1 MIGAVYVEKA
11 VAEHARSRRLLG
23 KLSKVP
29 RIEIERYG
37 EVFNRRDQNFRLQ
50 KKRPALILAEK
61 PDGHLQRVPDGY
73 GIGGETNYYFSHL
86 LNCPYDCRYCFLQG
100 MYASAHFVLFV
111 DYEAFFEAARST
123 ASAHAGPSYFFSG
136 YDADSLA
143 LEGLTG
149 FASEAIPAFERIP
162 EAVLEL
168 RTKSASPGPLLELE
182 AHGRCVVAYSFTP
195 RQIGAEVEPGVPS
208 FDRRLRAMQK
218 VAGRGWPIGL
228 RFDPLIWH
236 PQAEQLYGELF
247 EQVFEALPAEQIH
260 SVSLGPFRL
269 PAAFFRRLEKL
280 HPDSRLVQAGPFENH
295 GGMVSYRRDLEREL
309 VETCSALVLRHIDE
323 RRFFPCP
330 LPAQEPA
337 QEQAQR

>member
-11 VAEHARSRRLLG
+11 VADHARSRRLLE

-29 RIEIERYG
+29 HIEIERYG

-50 KKRPALILAEK
+50 KKRPALILAGK
-61 PDGHLQRVPDGY
+61 PDGHLQEVPAGY
-73 GIGGETNYYFSHL
+73 GIGGERNFYFSHL

-100 MYASAHFVLFV
+100 MYASANFVLFV
-111 DYEAFFEAARST
+111 DYEAFFDAARHMV
-123 ASAHAGPSYFFSG
+123 AQAEEPSYFFSG

-149 FASEAIPAFERIP
+149 FAREAIPAFEQIP
-162 EAVLEL
+162 GAVLEL
-168 RTKSASPGPLLELE
+168 RTKSASPGPLVEVE
-182 AHGRCVVAYSFTP
+182 AHERCVVAYSFTP
-195 RQIGAEVEPGVPS
+195 RQIGEEVEAGVPS
-208 FDRRLRAMQK
+208 FERRVRAMQN

-236 PQAEQLYGELF
+236 PQAEAFYGELF
-247 EQVFEALPAEQIH
+247 ERIFKAVPAEQVH

-269 PAAFFRRLEKL
+269 PAGFFKRLEKL
-280 HPDSRLVQAGPFENH
+280 HPDSKLVQAGPFENH

-309 VETCSALVLRHIDE
+309 VDMCSALVLRYVDE
-323 RRFFPCP
+323 SRFFPCP
-330 LPAQEPA
+330 LPTTT
-337 QEQAQR
+337 